1 VSTRAALGIWTLA
14 LACAA
19 GAAVMV
25 EASDHTS
32 GKLGTLVLAIP
43 TALGFIAAGILA
55 RVQRPDNRTGTLLIL
70 VGFAWTLGALTT
82 SDYDVVFTIGLL
94 VGTLFTALLA
104 HLLLAFPTGRLE
116 TRADR
121 VIAYAFY
128 AVAIAGPPLAF
139 LFDEGDLAENPC
151 AGDSPC
157 PDNLIATFPNQTV
170 ANAILIAYALAS
182 TILAG
187 AVLVRLVQRWRRAS
201 PALRRALFPV
211 FVTAAV
217 LIALAVIQSIV
228 GLLLSERVGEVMNW
242 FVLAAVLAVP
252 ISFLYGL
259 TRTRFG
265 TTTRRLVAELSQK
278 RDPAQVQDVLRA
290 ALHDPTLELGY
301 LGPSGYVDVH
311 GRPLE
316 LPEEGGDRMTTRVGD
331 EVLVHDAALADQP
344 ELEAVVD
351 ATHIAL
357 ERGLSLRSLE
367 ASERRATALL
377 DAIPDSMYRVSRDGT
392 FLEFRLS
399 ETSRLPVP
407 AEQLVGMTIGDVI
420 GPEAVVEVSAAM
432 ARALDQG
439 TTELVEY
446 TLEQPEL
453 RDVEPVR
460 HIEAR
465 IVRSGPDEVVAIVR
479 DITERKRQ
487 EAALES
493 LVAEQAALSR
503 VAVAVATATEP
514 EVLFYIVTEELGRL
528 LEADAAILVRFVPDS
543 IEAEVVGKW
552 TEPGVAVGEPGRT
565 IVMDGGPLTRV
576 HRTGKP
582 SRGEIDEAEISP
594 RLRRRLS
601 ELGASSVIAAPIEV
615 SGELWGSIVVSA
627 TDEKDFTDG
636 TEDRI
641 EKFAALVSVALAN
654 AETLTA
660 LSTLA
665 AEQAALSRVAV
676 AVATEEPDRLF
687 DVVTRE
693 VALRLGADGA
703 NLIRFDPRNE
713 QEAVVVGTWSNYEA
727 EIARVGTLVRT
738 TGGPVTR
745 VRETAQPARG
755 HIDDPDI
762 IPSPLVDRLREQGVR
777 SIVAAPIVV
786 SGALWGAVMLSTNDE
801 RTFPADAE
809 ARIAQFTNLVAVA
822 LANAEAHE
830 QLSTLAQE
838 QAALSRVAVAVA
850 TEEERE
856 RLFNIAT
863 EEIGRLF
870 GARAAA
876 IVRFLDDPDEAELVG
891 GWEPHSESPVELGAR
906 LPFRGGAVTVVR
918 RTGRAARI
926 DLENTPEDVR
936 KEMEAGGVSSG
947 VAAPIVVSGR
957 PWGATLISIAASDR
971 FQPDAEERL
980 EKFTGLVAVALANAE
995 AREQLS
1001 DLADDQA
1008 AVSRVALAIATQS
1021 TPEATFDL
1029 VTEEL
1034 GRLLGADAANLV
1046 RFAPDSI
1053 EGTIVGKWSEPGVAI
1068 GLTGH
1073 TVVMDGGPLSVVHRT
1088 GRPARGRPDDP
1099 DISERLRERLR
1110 KLGVTS
1116 VVAVPVN
1123 VGGEP
1128 WGSLVVSL
1136 TSDKTFPEGVENRI
1150 AQFAGLVGVALANAQ
1165 ARGEIETLARE
1176 QAAVSRVA
1184 VAAATQPPENLFDVV
1199 TEETA
1204 KLFGAER
1211 GSMVRYAEDDEVE
1224 VVGIW
1229 QADGERERRV
1239 GERFPLLGGAVTYV
1253 KETGR
1258 PSRLDRDYDQ
1268 DGTPRQM
1275 VAAPIVVAGELWGAA
1290 SISSPLPHTFERG
1303 VEERLETFT
1312 GLVAVA
1318 LANAQAHR
1326 SLATLAEEQSA
1337 LSRVAV
1343 EVATE
1348 EQPERLFDIVSE
1360 EVGRLLDA
1368 RSAATVRYLDG
1379 EDASVIV
1386 GGWSADERFDVDVG
1400 ARLPFQG
1407 GAIERVARTGKP
1419 ARADIDQQRSTV
1431 QDTMRSTDVA
1441 SHIAAPIV
1449 VSGRLW
1455 GATSVSIGPPE
1466 RFPAG
1471 SEERLGK
1478 FTGLVALALANAE
1491 ARKELTASR
1500 ARIVQA
1506 GDAARRRFERNLHDG
1521 AQQRLV
1527 TLSLSLR
1534 LAQAKLQDDPAAAQT
1549 LLESSSE
1556 ELASALEELRELAR
1570 GLHPAV
1576 LTDRGL
1582 GAALEALADRAP
1594 VPVVLDHVLAG
1605 RLPPPVEA
1613 AAYYVVA
1620 ESLTNV
1626 AKYAEANSAHVRVE
1640 QDNGYA
1646 IVQVEDDGVGGVDIS
1661 RGSGLRGLADR
1672 VEALDGRLIVSS
1684 EAGHGTRVRAEIPCS
1699 RPF

>member
-32 GKLGTLVLAIP
+32 GKLGTLILAIP
-43 TALGFIAAGILA
+43 TALAFIAGGILA
-55 RVQRPDNRTGTLLIL
+55 RVQRPENRTGTLLIL

-82 SDYDVVFTIGLL
+82 SDNDVVFTIGLL

-228 GLLLSERVGEVMNW
+228 GLLISERVGDLMNW

-301 LGPSGYVDVH
+301 LGPTGYVDVH
-311 GRPLE
+311 GRPLQ

-331 EVLVHDAALADQP
+331 ELLVHDAALADQP

-399 ETSRLPVP
+399 ETARLPVP
-407 AEQLVGMTIGDVI
+407 ADQLVGMTIADVI

-432 ARALDQG
+432 ARALDHG

-446 TLEQPEL
+446 TLDQPEL
-453 RDVEPVR
+453 RDDEPVR

-487 EAALES
+487 QDALE
-493 LVAEQAALSR
+493 A
-503 VAVAVATATEP
+503 
-514 EVLFYIVTEELGRL
+514 
-528 LEADAAILVRFVPDS
+528 
-543 IEAEVVGKW
+543 
-552 TEPGVAVGEPGRT
+552 
-565 IVMDGGPLTRV
+565 
-576 HRTGKP
+576 
-582 SRGEIDEAEISP
+582 
-594 RLRRRLS
+594 
-601 ELGASSVIAAPIEV
+601 
-615 SGELWGSIVVSA
+615 
-627 TDEKDFTDG
+627 
-636 TEDRI
+636 
-641 EKFAALVSVALAN
+641 
-654 AETLTA
+654 
-660 LSTLA
+660 LA

-676 AVATEEPDRLF
+676 AVATASRPDVLF
-687 DVVTRE
+687 NVVTEE
-693 VALRLGADGA
+693 VALRLGADAA
-703 NLIRFDPRNE
+703 NLIRFERNDPE
-713 QEAVVVGTWSNYEA
+713 GVVVGTWSNAEA
-727 EIARVGTLVRT
+727 EIAPIGTRFQLN
-738 TGGPVTR
+738 GGPVTR

-755 HIDDPDI
+755 HIDDPEI
-762 IPSPLVDRLREQGVR
+762 VPSPIVDTLRAQGVR
-777 SIVAAPIVV
+777 WMVSAPIVV
-786 SGALWGAVMLSTNDE
+786 SGDLWGAVVVTTTGD
-801 RTFPADAE
+801 RTFP
-809 ARIAQFTNLVAVA
+809 R
-822 LANAEAHE
+822 
-830 QLSTLAQE
+830 
-838 QAALSRVAVAVA
+838 
-850 TEEERE
+850 
-856 RLFNIAT
+856 
-863 EEIGRLF
+863 
-870 GARAAA
+870 
-876 IVRFLDDPDEAELVG
+876 
-891 GWEPHSESPVELGAR
+891 
-906 LPFRGGAVTVVR
+906 
-918 RTGRAARI
+918 
-926 DLENTPEDVR
+926 
-936 KEMEAGGVSSG
+936 
-947 VAAPIVVSGR
+947 
-957 PWGATLISIAASDR
+957 
-971 FQPDAEERL
+971 DAEERIGQ
-980 EKFTGLVAVALANAE
+980 FAGLVAVALANAE

-1001 DLADDQA
+1001 GLADEQA

-1021 TPEATFDL
+1021 TPETTFDV

-1046 RFAPDSI
+1046 RFQPDSI
-1053 EGTIVGKWSEPGVAI
+1053 EGVIVGKWSEPGVAI
-1068 GLTGH
+1068 GMTGR
-1073 TVVMDGGPLSVVHRT
+1073 TVVMDGGPLTRVHRT
-1088 GRPARGRPDDP
+1088 GAAARGHPDDP
-1099 DISERLRERLR
+1099 DISERLRKRLR
-1110 KLGVTS
+1110 MLGVTS
-1116 VVAVPVN
+1116 VVAVPVK

-1136 TSDKTFPEGVENRI
+1136 TGDTAFPEGVENRI
-1150 AQFAGLVGVALANAQ
+1150 EQFAGLVAVALANAQ

-1184 VAAATQPPENLFDVV
+1184 VAAATQPPELLFDVV

-1211 GSMVRYAEDDEVE
+1211 GSMVRYVEDDEFE

-1229 QADGERERRV
+1229 QADGAHERKI
-1239 GERFPLLGGAVTYV
+1239 GERSKLLGGAVTHV
-1253 KETGR
+1253 KQTGR
-1258 PSRLDRDYDQ
+1258 PSRLDHDYDH
-1268 DGTPRQM
+1268 DGTARQM

-1368 RSAATVRYLDG
+1368 RSAATVRYVDG

-1400 ARLPFQG
+1400 ALLPFQG

-1419 ARADIDQQRSTV
+1419 ARADIEQQRSTV
-1431 QDTMRSTDVA
+1431 QQTMRSTDVA

-1491 ARKELTASR
+1491 ARKQLTASR

-1534 LAQAKLQDDPAAAQT
+1534 LAQAKLHDDPAAAQA

-1556 ELASALEELRELAR
+1556 ELAAALEELRELAR

-1582 GAALEALADRAP
+1582 EAALEALADRAP
-1594 VPVVLDHVLAG
+1594 VPVVLDHVAEG

-1626 AKYAEANSAHVRVE
+1626 AKYAGASSARVRVE
-1640 QDNGYA
+1640 QQNGYA
-1646 IVQVEDDGVGGVDIS
+1646 IVEVEDDGVGGVDIT

-1699 RPF
+1699 RQF

>member
-32 GKLGTLVLAIP
+32 GKLGTLALAIP

-55 RVQRPDNRTGTLLIL
+55 RVQRPENRTGTLLIL

-121 VIAYAFY
+121 VITYAFY

-157 PDNLIATFPNQTV
+157 PDNLVAFFPNQAV
-170 ANAILIAYALAS
+170 ANAVLIAYALAS

-217 LIALAVIQSIV
+217 LIALAVIQSMI
-228 GLLLSERVGEVMNW
+228 GLLVSERVAEVLNW
-242 FVLAAVLAVP
+242 FVLASVLAVP

-301 LGPSGYVDVH
+301 LGPNGYVDVH
-311 GRPLE
+311 GRPLQ
-316 LPEEGGDRMTTRVGD
+316 LAEEGGDRMTTRVGD

-399 ETSRLPVP
+399 ETARLPVP
-407 AEQLVGMTIGDVI
+407 AEQLVGMTIADVI
-420 GPEAVVEVSAAM
+420 GPDAVVEVSAAM
-432 ARALDQG
+432 ARALDLG

-446 TLEQPEL
+446 TLDQPDL
-453 RDVEPVR
+453 RDSEPFR

-514 EVLFYIVTEELGRL
+514 EVLFDIVTQELGRL
-528 LEADAAILVRFVPDS
+528 LDADAAILVRFAPDS

-552 TEPGVAVGEPGRT
+552 TEPGVAVGDPGRT
-565 IVMDGGPLTRV
+565 ILMDGGPLTRV

-582 SRGEIDEAEISP
+582 SRGEIDDAEVSP

-601 ELGASSVIAAPIEV
+601 ELGASSMIAAPIEV
-615 SGELWGSIVVSA
+615 SGELWGSIVVSV
-627 TDEKDFTDG
+627 TDEKDFTEG
-636 TEDRI
+636 AEDRI

-654 AETLTA
+654 ADTLTA
-660 LSTLA
+660 LSRLA
-665 AEQAALSRVAV
+665 EEQAALSRVAV
-676 AVATEEPDRLF
+676 AVATEE
-687 DVVTRE
+687 
-693 VALRLGADGA
+693 
-703 NLIRFDPRNE
+703 
-713 QEAVVVGTWSNYEA
+713 
-727 EIARVGTLVRT
+727 
-738 TGGPVTR
+738 
-745 VRETAQPARG
+745 QP
-755 HIDDPDI
+755 
-762 IPSPLVDRLREQGVR
+762 
-777 SIVAAPIVV
+777 
-786 SGALWGAVMLSTNDE
+786 
-801 RTFPADAE
+801 
-809 ARIAQFTNLVAVA
+809 
-822 LANAEAHE
+822 
-830 QLSTLAQE
+830 
-838 QAALSRVAVAVA
+838 
-850 TEEERE
+850 E

-891 GWEPHSESPVELGAR
+891 GWEPHSESPVEYGTR

-918 RTGRAARI
+918 QTGRAARI

-936 KEMEAGGVSSG
+936 KEMEAGGVTSG
-947 VAAPIVVSGR
+947 IAAPIVVSGR
-957 PWGATLISIAASDR
+957 PWGATTISIAASDR

-980 EKFTGLVAVALANAE
+980 EKFTGLVAVA
-995 AREQLS
+995 
-1001 DLADDQA
+1001 
-1008 AVSRVALAIATQS
+1008 I
-1021 TPEATFDL
+1021 
-1029 VTEEL
+1029 
-1034 GRLLGADAANLV
+1034 
-1046 RFAPDSI
+1046 
-1053 EGTIVGKWSEPGVAI
+1053 
-1068 GLTGH
+1068 
-1073 TVVMDGGPLSVVHRT
+1073 
-1088 GRPARGRPDDP
+1088 
-1099 DISERLRERLR
+1099 
-1110 KLGVTS
+1110 
-1116 VVAVPVN
+1116 
-1123 VGGEP
+1123 
-1128 WGSLVVSL
+1128 
-1136 TSDKTFPEGVENRI
+1136 
-1150 AQFAGLVGVALANAQ
+1150 ANAQ

-1184 VAAATQPPENLFDVV
+1184 VAAATQPPEHLFDIV

-1204 KLFGAER
+1204 KLFGAKR
-1211 GSMVRYAEDDEVE
+1211 GSMVRYLEDDEVE

-1229 QADGERERRV
+1229 QEGGEHERRV
-1239 GERFPLLGGAVTYV
+1239 GARFPLLGGAVTHV

-1268 DGTPRQM
+1268 DSTPRQM

-1348 EQPERLFDIVSE
+1348 EEPERLFDIVSE

-1368 RSAATVRYLDG
+1368 RSAATVRFLDG

-1386 GGWSADERFDVDVG
+1386 GGWTADEQFGVDVG

-1407 GAIERVARTGKP
+1407 GAIERVARTGQP
-1419 ARADIDQQRSTV
+1419 ARVDIERQQTTV
-1431 QDTMRSTDVA
+1431 QETMRSTDVA

-1491 ARKELTASR
+1491 ARKQLTASR

-1527 TLSLSLR
+1527 TLSISLR
-1534 LAQAKLQDDPAAAQT
+1534 LAQAKLHDDPAAAQT
-1549 LLESSSE
+1549 LLESSSG

-1594 VPVVLDHVLAG
+1594 VPVVLDNVLAG

-1626 AKYAEANSAHVRVE
+1626 AKYAEASAAHVTVE
-1640 QDNGYA
+1640 QHDGYA

-1672 VEALDGRLIVSS
+1672 IEALDGRLIVSS

-1699 RPF
+1699 RPS